1 MAKKLDSF
9 LYVCLYVA
17 LYTVA
22 RAISAAFSPLVDAV
36 RLFLSGERSLT
47 YLINYFVEC
56 LEYSGADTILQSIMA
71 MALTLL
77 LVWFVFLIRKRK
89 ISSVIYGKKLYFRD
103 SAAAVLISFAL
114 SAVAALV
121 MKIPFPSKIFEAYES
136 HMGYGQ
142 YQSFWGVLLVSGVIA
157 PIFEEIFFRG
167 VVYSEARKSGGFLY
181 SNLLQSLVFGILHLN
196 IIQGFYAFF
205 VGFSLGC
212 VLHFRKSIYLCVLIH
227 ILFNLSNLLF
237 GGYISAVS
245 GTPYFIVCG
254 ICAMVI
260 GFLLLIRRK

>member
-17 LYTVA
+17 LYMVA
-22 RAISAAFSPLVDAV
+22 RAISAVFMPLLSAV
-36 RLFLSGERSLT
+36 KLFLSGERSFT
-47 YLINYFVEC
+47 YLVNYFVEC
-56 LEYSGADTILQSIMA
+56 LKYCRANTLMQSIAA
-71 MALTLL
+71 MLLALLFI
-77 LVWFVFLIRKRK
+77 WFVFLIRKRK
-89 ISSVIYGKKLYFRD
+89 ISSVLFGKKLYFREV
-103 SAAAVLISFAL
+103 AAAILISFAL

-121 MKIPFPSKIFEAYES
+121 MKIPFPSGIFEAYEG
-136 HMGYGQ
+136 HMSYGQ
-142 YQSFWGVLLVSGVIA
+142 YQNFWVMLLVSGIIA

-167 VVYSEARKSGGFLY
+167 VIYSEARKSGGFLY

-212 VLHFRKSIYLCVLIH
+212 VLNLRKSIYLCMLIH